1 MNAPLTRLALAAG
14 LSLVALSSQAADPF
28 VGLSIGQ
35 STSNMERSSALERN
49 LDNPKYDD
57 VLKHAST
64 YGLRAGQEDAQGRW
78 YASYES
84 LTGDYHHDLN
94 LRQRNLLGSYDA
106 FLPLTDST
114 NLFAG
119 ATLGLT
125 KLSQNASGY
134 RRDSDIG
141 YAAGVQAGILQKV
154 ADNFSVEGGYRYLRS
169 NASVEVKDHDGAKA
183 GSLDLHSTGQAYL
196 GANYYF

>member
-1 MNAPLTRLALAAG
+1 MTLTLTRFALAAG
-14 LSLVALSSQAADPF
+14 LSLAAVSSQAADF
-28 VGLSIGQ
+28 AGLTLGQ
-35 STSNMERSSALERN
+35 STSNMERSGALERN

-64 YGLRAGQEDAQGRW
+64 YGLRAGQESAEGRW

-106 FLPLTDST
+106 FLPITDST
-114 NLFAG
+114 RLFGG

-141 YAAGVQAGILQKV
+141 YAVGLQAGILQKV